1 MTTYNTGNP
10 IGSAAAQDL
19 YDNAQNFDHLSAD
32 RVNETWPD
40 RFGIPRLTWYG
51 MEERIKQAIIN
62 LGWNPVG
69 TFQEG
74 ATLNAGSI
82 IQDETTGIWYR
93 WDDLTTFPKIV
104 PPGSTPGS
112 TGGTGEGKWLA
123 VDVSDVLRKQISDPD
138 GATKY
143 PDLQIARWRD
153 EGDIRGWLGDINAAI
168 ASNRIMNKTTKNP
181 RRYKSN
187 RSDYCV

>member
-40 RFGIPRLTWYG
+40 RLGIPRLTWYG

-62 LGWNPVG
+62 LGLNPVG

-93 WDDLTTFPKIV
+93 WDDLTTFQK
-104 PPGSTPGS
+104 
-112 TGGTGEGKWLA
+112 
-123 VDVSDVLRKQISDPD
+123 
-138 GATKY
+138 
-143 PDLQIARWRD
+143 
-153 EGDIRGWLGDINAAI
+153 
-168 ASNRIMNKTTKNP
+168 
-181 RRYKSN
+181 
-187 RSDYCV
+187 